1 MRTRSRE
8 EIVAVGTGVWATRA
22 GVGPAIRLARLAA
35 NARARI
41 RGRDL
46 RVCDRQLR
54 RKGAG
59 ALPPGDGLGPSDA
72 VRHLA
77 RVEQRG
83 PDRRG
88 NYTADFSPIERGGF
102 KLTVPGDVW
111 PQVTDL
117 IGRMGAPQ

>member
-1 MRTRSRE
+1 MLLG
-8 EIVAVGTGVWATRA
+8 APATQRA
-22 GVGPAIRLARLAA
+22 GLPGVGKAPVDSRRMHELVFEDAIFG
-35 NARARI
+35 NVI
-41 RGRDL
+41 VTFDGRVL
-46 RVCDRQLR
+46 ELFR
-54 RKGAG
+54 
-59 ALPPGDGLGPSDA
+59 PGMGSVHRMH

-77 RVEQRG
+77 RIEQRG

-117 IGRMGAPQ
+117 IGRMGAPR